1 MTTQAEQ
8 LKALA
13 DKPVKISKYS
23 GEIPSV
29 TVDAW
34 LAQQLLK
41 YSDAGITDDE
51 IMARHLVKNG

>member
-34 LAQQLLK
+34 LTQQLQIGR
-41 YSDAGITDDE
+41 A
-51 IMARHLVKNG
+51 HV